1 MRPFN
6 LVGVNG
12 NAYAVMG
19 YVKDAMRRSG
29 KFSQEEID
37 AYMKDAK
44 SSDYDNLLY
53 VSGQMVETV
62 NDRLREAG
70 ELEEEDDEEEEY

>member
-1 MRPFN
+1 MRPFD

-29 KFSQEEID
+29 KFTQDEID
-37 AYMKDAK
+37 AYLKDAK
-44 SSDYDNLLY
+44 SSDYNNLLY
-53 VSGQMVETV
+53 VSVQTVEKV

-70 ELEEEDDEEEEY
+70 ELEEEDEEEY

>member
-1 MRPFN
+1 MRPFD

-29 KFSQEEID
+29 KFTQDEID
-37 AYMKDAK
+37 AYLKDAK
-44 SSDYDNLLY
+44 PSDYNNLLY
-53 VSGQMVETV
+53 VSVQTVEKV

-70 ELEEEDDEEEEY
+70 ELEEEDEEEY